1 MDFKSERTV
10 QIMKL
15 NDYRDEVE
23 IFLKKIDNFQKNSNQ
38 KVYWLEKELSLLKK
52 AVENSDECNI
62 SHQIY
67 DMMYLLFELAADYRC
82 DLDKEWKR
90 GNKKKQEK
98 YLKK

>member
-1 MDFKSERTV
+1 
-10 QIMKL
+10 MKL

-38 KVYWLEKELSLLKK
+38 KIYWLEKELSLLKI
-52 AVENSDECNI
+52 AVKNSDECDI

-67 DMMYLLFELAADYRC
+67 DMMYLLLEIAADYRC
-82 DLDKEWKR
+82 DLDKEWES

-98 YLKK
+98 YLKKKKDLNLQRI